1 MYAKLNTLPAVPE
14 LTEQQQKEL
23 NDKTNATSQQQTAQI
38 GMAGEQRGA
47 NKTPTTSAPVHQT
60 VWMLTANK
68 TLEPHLIQTGIAH
81 GRVTEIVSGYLKEGD
96 TVVLGQS
103 VAGTNYSNHPHRPAQ
118 PALDKE
124 LPAQPPR
131 AADENS
137 KPQGNGLL

>member
-60 VWMLTANK
+60 V
-68 TLEPHLIQTGIAH
+68 
-81 GRVTEIVSGYLKEGD
+81 
-96 TVVLGQS
+96 
-103 VAGTNYSNHPHRPAQ
+103 
-118 PALDKE
+118 
-124 LPAQPPR
+124 
-131 AADENS
+131 
-137 KPQGNGLL
+137 